1 MNKKEQKKVLKNIT
15 DATLETLEKV
25 GYDNVI
31 LIAVKSKSDDPDGD
45 VAVLKGSEAG
55 LAYMMLRLFER
66 LPKRTVDKVLEII
79 DRYKN
84 KNNFDK

>member
-1 MNKKEQKKVLKNIT
+1 MNKKEQQEVLKNIT

-25 GYDNVI
+25 GYDHVI
-31 LIAVKSKSDDPDGD
+31 LIAIKSKSDDPDGD

-55 LAYMMLRLFER
+55 LAYMMIRLFER
-66 LPKRTVDKVLEII
+66 LPRKTVDKILEII
-79 DRYKN
+79 TRYKN

>member
-1 MNKKEQKKVLKNIT
+1 MNKSEQQEVLKNIT

-31 LIAVKSKSDDPDGD
+31 LIAIRSKTKDPDED
-45 VAVLKGSEAG
+45 VIVLKGSGGG
-55 LAYMMLRLFER
+55 LAYMTMRLFEQ
-66 LPKRTVDKVLEII
+66 LPQGIVDKIHKII
-79 DRYKN
+79 SHYKN